1 MAKKRVI
8 AHFMHESEQYEAM
21 QSLGDAESTG
31 SYVMG
36 EIEESEIPQLEQKGL
51 IVQSLD
57 PQPAAAETPG
67 TDWDLRA
74 VAPAAPAAGAA
85 PRDAEVDTSGP
96 NFYLVALS
104 APLLES
110 SRLELEQLGV
120 ELLERIPPSSYTAR
134 LTPQQAQSVG
144 ALSFVSGVRVYQPED
159 TGPVEVTSAIAPAPP
174 PLGGPEPARARGMK
188 QYDCRLHREEDRG
201 KVLQWLASE
210 GIDVAG
216 AGSKKIRV
224 YVLEGTDG
232 AEQIRALPEVA
243 EVVEFVPPRLH
254 NDVARTLLGIDLGGN
269 PAPAV
274 VAEEGEGEIVAVAD
288 TGLDESHPD
297 FQGRIVGVAALGR
310 LQDPSD
316 PHGHGTH
323 VAGSVLG
330 DGSASNGAI
339 RGAAPKAKLYFQSL
353 LDARGGLG
361 GLPVD
366 LGDLF
371 EEAYSAGARIHNNSW
386 GSATPS
392 MYTMSSEEVDEFV
405 ARRRDMLV
413 VISAGN
419 EAQAATRL
427 HSQPGFPDW
436 LSVGSPASCKN
447 ALTVGASRSGRMSGG
462 LASLTWRDGWP
473 DAFPDPPIGDQTI
486 SGDAEALA
494 AFSSRGPC
502 DDRRIKP
509 DVVAPGT
516 DIVSAKSSRAPLRRF
531 WGPFPG
537 DGRYAYMGGTSMA
550 APLVSGCAALVRE
563 YYVKTRGHSPSAAL
577 LKATLVNSTRWLSA
591 DDSTADNP
599 KAPNYNQGFGCVHVP
614 SAIPNPSAPGLVL
627 HFVDSW
633 QTPALQFTQTG
644 ERFRW
649 RVSVAAGVPLR
660 FCLTWTDA
668 PARSLQNNLNLVVED
683 PSQQKHVGNADLPQR
698 LGPFDPENN
707 VEVVRFDAPA
717 AGEYLVQCFAYNL
730 LKPPQDFAL
739 VVTGALAGSGLV
751 QE

>member
-1 MAKKRVI
+1 
-8 AHFMHESEQYEAM
+8 
-21 QSLGDAESTG
+21 
-31 SYVMG
+31 
-36 EIEESEIPQLEQKGL
+36 
-51 IVQSLD
+51 
-57 PQPAAAETPG
+57 
-67 TDWDLRA
+67 
-74 VAPAAPAAGAA
+74 
-85 PRDAEVDTSGP
+85 
-96 NFYLVALS
+96 
-104 APLLES
+104 
-110 SRLELEQLGV
+110 
-120 ELLERIPPSSYTAR
+120 
-134 LTPQQAQSVG
+134 
-144 ALSFVSGVRVYQPED
+144 
-159 TGPVEVTSAIAPAPP
+159 
-174 PLGGPEPARARGMK
+174 
-188 QYDCRLHREEDRG
+188 
-201 KVLQWLASE
+201 
-210 GIDVAG
+210 
-216 AGSKKIRV
+216 
-224 YVLEGTDG
+224 
-232 AEQIRALPEVA
+232 
-243 EVVEFVPPRLH
+243 
-254 NDVARTLLGIDLGGN
+254 
-269 PAPAV
+269 
-274 VAEEGEGEIVAVAD
+274 
-288 TGLDESHPD
+288 
-297 FQGRIVGVAALGR
+297 
-310 LQDPSD
+310 
-316 PHGHGTH
+316 
-323 VAGSVLG
+323 
-330 DGSASNGAI
+330 
-339 RGAAPKAKLYFQSL
+339 
-353 LDARGGLG
+353 
-361 GLPVD
+361 
-366 LGDLF
+366 
-371 EEAYSAGARIHNNSW
+371 
-386 GSATPS
+386 
-392 MYTMSSEEVDEFV
+392 
-405 ARRRDMLV
+405 
-413 VISAGN
+413 
-419 EAQAATRL
+419 
-427 HSQPGFPDW
+427 
-436 LSVGSPASCKN
+436 
-447 ALTVGASRSGRMSGG
+447 MSGG

-614 SAIPNPSAPGLVL
+614 SAIPNSSAPGLVL

-739 VVTGALAGSGLV
+739 VVTGALAGSGLTPE
-751 QE
+751 Q